1 MLSELQSVV
10 QLTPTSAARRPVP
23 GSVQMKR
30 YDLRSRT
37 DRLDPETD
45 YEEMSRI
52 LAAQE
57 FPWDINQAL
66 SFALFRTYAVPSIGK
81 LLFSTGEFTDKV
93 QKRYDDTSLIL
104 DAILEHGLSSTEGR
118 KSVRRMN
125 QMHGSYDISNE
136 DMLYV
141 LATFV
146 VTPVRWLDEYGWR
159 KMTDNEIVGSTNY
172 YRHLGRYMNIKDTP
186 DTYEGFVKLLD
197 DYEREHFSFDSGA
210 RAVADSTLDLMCT
223 FSPNN
228 LAPKAL
234 VKGFAFALMDDH
246 LLDAFHYKHPS
257 TAMRVVSRGALKV
270 RARLLRFFPVRTKR
284 KFARELP
291 NIRSYPNG
299 YKVEDL
305 GTFPTGCP
313 VKHLQADQQAQA

>member
-1 MLSELQSVV
+1 
-10 QLTPTSAARRPVP
+10 
-23 GSVQMKR
+23 MKR

-125 QMHGSYDISNE
+125 QMHGSYDISND

-146 VTPVRWLDEYGWR
+146 VTPVRWLDEYG
-159 KMTDNEIVGSTNY
+159 
-172 YRHLGRYMNIKDTP
+172 
-186 DTYEGFVKLLD
+186 
-197 DYEREHFSFDSGA
+197 
-210 RAVADSTLDLMCT
+210 
-223 FSPNN
+223 
-228 LAPKAL
+228 
-234 VKGFAFALMDDH
+234 
-246 LLDAFHYKHPS
+246 
-257 TAMRVVSRGALKV
+257 
-270 RARLLRFFPVRTKR
+270 
-284 KFARELP
+284 
-291 NIRSYPNG
+291 
-299 YKVEDL
+299 
-305 GTFPTGCP
+305 
-313 VKHLQADQQAQA
+313 